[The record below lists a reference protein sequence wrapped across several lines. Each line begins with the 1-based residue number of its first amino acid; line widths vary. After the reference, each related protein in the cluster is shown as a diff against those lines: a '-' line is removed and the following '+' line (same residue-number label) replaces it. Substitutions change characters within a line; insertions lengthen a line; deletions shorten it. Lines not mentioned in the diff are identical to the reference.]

1 MPTETFVIST
11 DCRRQITDITDQV
24 GESLAAMDIADGLVC
39 ISVAHCTC
47 CVYVNEN
54 ESGLV
59 EDMLSLLD
67 EIAGRGN
74 WRHDRID
81 DNADAHLCA
90 SVVGNSVTLPVRGRR
105 MELGTWQRVML
116 VELDG
121 PRSRRVTVTAIA
133 DS

>member
-1 MPTETFVIST
+1 MPAEMFAIST

-24 GESLAAMDIADGLVC
+24 AGSLAGMDLGDGLVC
-39 ISVAHCTC
+39 ISVPHCTC

-59 EDMLSLLD
+59 EDTLALLD
-67 EIAGRGN
+67 TIGRGN

-90 SVVGNSVTLPVRGRR
+90 SVVGNSVTLPVRGGR

>member
-1 MPTETFVIST
+1 MPTETFAIST

-24 GESLAAMDIADGLVC
+24 AESLAAMDMADGLLC

-59 EDMLSLLD
+59 EDMLAVLD
-67 EIAGRGN
+67 NIGRGN

-90 SVVGNSVTLPVRGRR
+90 SVVGNSVTLPVRGGR